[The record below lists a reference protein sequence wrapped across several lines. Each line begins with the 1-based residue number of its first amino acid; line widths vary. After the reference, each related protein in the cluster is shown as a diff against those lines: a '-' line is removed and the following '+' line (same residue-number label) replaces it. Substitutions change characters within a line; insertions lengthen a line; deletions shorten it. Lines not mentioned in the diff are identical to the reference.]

1 VELTELDWV
10 VADWVEVGGA
20 VVVELEVEEDEVAR
34 VEEDELELE
43 EDETEVVE
51 DAEVVEDED
60 ALSTTTAPFM

>member
-1 VELTELDWV
+1 M
-10 VADWVEVGGA
+10 
-20 VVVELEVEEDEVAR
+20 VELEVEEDEVAR